1 MAGDA
6 ISMESSAFTGRALR
20 RAAISVL
27 VCLAVWELG
36 ARSSQWFGFKLPW
49 LGDLPAPS
57 AVLLS
62 WERVITESSYWY
74 SWLASSW
81 RVLGGFL
88 AALLLGVPLGLL
100 MAISRTFRGIAFP
113 LFEVIR
119 PIPPLAWVPAS
130 IIFWPTQELAI
141 MFITFL
147 GAFFTIVI
155 NTYGGAQALDVRFIQ
170 AAQSLGASGM
180 HVFGRVILPACVPSI
195 IVGATVGIGITW
207 EVVVAAEMISG
218 ASKVG
223 GKGAGLGHFIWS
235 SYLGGDYNQIIVGMI
250 SIGIAGYICSAA
262 VRRVGKM
269 LMPWNAA
276 R

>member
-1 MAGDA
+1 MAGT
-6 ISMESSAFTGRALR
+6 ISPGVSDDGKRRALR

-27 VCLAVWELG
+27 ACVVMWELG
-36 ARSSQWFGFKLPW
+36 SRSGQWLGFKVPGI
-49 LGDLPAPS
+49 GDLPAPS
-57 AVLLS
+57 SVLVT
-62 WERVITESSYWY
+62 WYRVITDPGYWH
-74 SWLASSW
+74 SWVASTW

-88 AALLLGVPLGLL
+88 AALVLGVPLGLTL
-100 MAISRTFRGIAFP
+100 AISRTFRGILFP
-113 LFEVIR
+113 VFEVIR
-119 PIPPLAWVPAS
+119 PIPPLAWVPAA

-155 NTYGGAQALDVRFIQ
+155 NTYGGAQALDARFVQ
-170 AAQSLGASGM
+170 AAQSLGASGPL
-180 HVFGRVILPACVPSI
+180 VFRSVIFRACIPSI
-195 IVGATVGIGITW
+195 LVGATVGIGITW

-223 GKGAGLGHFIWS
+223 GKGACLGHFIWS

-262 VRRVGKM
+262 VRWLGRL
-269 LMPWNAA
+269 LMPWALT